1 VRVKVNRMADPL
13 PRAREKKT
21 REGEENILLRHKV

>member
-21 REGEENILLRHKV
+21 REGEETSVLRYKV